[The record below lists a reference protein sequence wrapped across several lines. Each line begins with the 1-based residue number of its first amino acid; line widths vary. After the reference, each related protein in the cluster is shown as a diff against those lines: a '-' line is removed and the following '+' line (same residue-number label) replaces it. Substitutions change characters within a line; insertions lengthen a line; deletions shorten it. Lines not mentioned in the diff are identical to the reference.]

1 MGKFHVKLKKQNKL
15 GTGLVS
21 EVSLRT
27 GPFSTGPESG
37 ALCTENSY
45 SPSAKI
51 TERAFLIQMRTV
63 LWKCKGQEY
72 LHSPMP
78 ELASEAVV
86 FFAWFPRKSGVGGK
100 QHSDADVRWHTPN
113 LDWKTIEW
121 FKIYQQP
128 LLLRVPLP
136 SHLGWL
142 QWQF

>member
-51 TERAFLIQMRTV
+51 TESAFLIQMRTV

-72 LHSPMP
+72 LHSPDARAGIRGGCFLCLVSQ
-78 ELASEAVV
+78 EI
-86 FFAWFPRKSGVGGK
+86 RSGR
-100 QHSDADVRWHTPN
+100 QAT
-113 LDWKTIEW
+113 L
-121 FKIYQQP
+121 
-128 LLLRVPLP
+128 
-136 SHLGWL
+136 
-142 QWQF
+142 